1 MSVMDTEQ
9 GGIGGV
15 SNKENG
21 VGPNKG
27 VEDRHPVSST
37 RYSNIMSSVVCSQ
50 SLVRC
55 KM

>member
-1 MSVMDTEQ
+1 MYIFKPRSTYIMSVMDTEQ

-27 VEDRHPVSST
+27 VGVLH
-37 RYSNIMSSVVCSQ
+37 
-50 SLVRC
+50 
-55 KM
+55 